1 VSQFDLQLTCFSGRN
16 EIVGC
21 QSTVRTTTYIDLHEP
36 TVFDFDRTAPHVV
49 AVAAIVTT
57 EWLIKSVVRVLQSGK
72 EKSVVIVHCATHIY
86 CVCLWARSLAI
97 HLV

>member
-1 VSQFDLQLTCFSGRN
+1 VVAIGIDPYFVEKKCTRAKAFKIHLFIKKL
-16 EIVGC
+16 EISAVPMWTH
-21 QSTVRTTTYIDLHEP
+21 QT
-36 TVFDFDRTAPHVV
+36 HVV
-49 AVAAIVTT
+49 AVAAIATT